1 MNERRNSGDHK
12 SSVLVHMSLNGW
24 EDKINSKSFFSVANI
39 SVRELTDRDSKDSE
53 ILFGLSHV
61 SFAMKVIYKNIDV
74 KHELHKN

>member
-1 MNERRNSGDHK
+1 MHYIKRIRKNVKIDRKTNERRNSGDHK

-53 ILFGLSHV
+53 ILFG
-61 SFAMKVIYKNIDV
+61 
-74 KHELHKN
+74 